1 MKIILP
7 ALSAALA
14 CFAGATALAGAP
26 LDEQSQLPIKEF
38 MGHVMQRNAEQ
49 LWQWTAMESDIH
61 GDRSSRPVTE
71 EDWEGAES
79 DALTLQQLSYALE
92 HSAYRVADPAWDQHL
107 ASFRTAA
114 SASADAAERKDF
126 AALQEAGDRINEQC
140 VACHVTFKP
149 EIEAPPPPLPKG
161 F

>member
-1 MKIILP
+1 MKI
-7 ALSAALA
+7 ALAVISGALA
-14 CFAGATALAGAP
+14 CVAAAAATGAP

-49 LWQWTAMESDIH
+49 LWQWTALEASKD
-61 GDRSSRPVTE
+61 GERSGRPQTE
-71 EDWEGAES
+71 EDWESAES

-92 HSAYRVADPAWDQHL
+92 HSAYRIPDTEWDRHL
-107 ASFRTAA
+107 VSFRAAA

-126 AALQEAGDRINEQC
+126 AGLQTAGDRINEQC
-140 VACHVTFKP
+140 VACHLTFKP
-149 EIEAPPPPLPKG
+149 ELEAPPPPLPEG